1 MFPSLL
7 RPCGPAV
14 LPASPFPPLS
24 LYLWVSVPSPVRLLS
39 VASLQAEG
47 DYRCPQPSPLHW
59 DPALG
64 GMGRGS
70 TGCPGPASLGVGG
83 GALSPPSPQP
93 PSAQPQFSL
102 SSLPLPLSPS
112 CLHSPNTHRLLSWV
126 LSHPTHTGCPSSLP
140 PASHRPAPQSPLPP
154 RLMGARWPPGDSA
167 TGLWEPRHPA
177 FPCPHTQPMLPQ

>member
-1 MFPSLL
+1 MFSPSALWA
-7 RPCGPAV
+7 CG
-14 LPASPFPPLS
+14 SSCQSFSISQPLS
-24 LYLWVSVPSPVRLLS
+24 LGFGAVPSL
-39 VASLQAEG
+39 AAECG
-47 DYRCPQPSPLHW
+47 LTAGRGRPQRCPQPSPLHW

-64 GMGRGS
+64 
-70 TGCPGPASLGVGG
+70 GPASLGVGG

-140 PASHRPAPQSPLPP
+140 PASHRPAPLSPLPP

-177 FPCPHTQPMLPQ
+177 FPCPHTQLVLPQ